1 MNTNISLKKKI
12 FAGFFSV
19 LILVLIGSLLS
30 ILNNFTIRTG
40 IELSSIRFKQLS
52 TSLEL
57 KQKVTHLTLQ
67 YMDAIIDAESG
78 KVDEDIKNAHKNF
91 SIYIESNRQILID
104 SVDTEFEE
112 KNLNQ
117 VLTNLKILH
126 DAGTGLLEAI
136 EKRMGEKEMGK
147 YDDVIDQM
155 ADKTTELIEANVKS
169 IRKEYEESA
178 KELEAKNQSTT
189 VIQYVITLIISLLT
203 LTGSIWFSNY
213 LTIQLSNIVNLI
225 TKEVDS
231 VDLVSDSLE
240 EISNSLTD
248 LSSEQA
254 AALQETS
261 VSIDEITTMVQK
273 NSEATRY
280 SLDQSK
286 VSKNKVMEGQKTIEE
301 MMVAINEVAESSDN
315 VISEVKKNNTE
326 IQGIVELIKEIEQKT
341 QIINDI
347 VFQTK
352 LLSFNAS
359 VEAARAGE
367 NGKGFAV
374 VAEEVGN
381 LAQMSG
387 EAATEISSLLGNS
400 INKVNTIVNTSAS
413 RITKYTDSGK
423 EKVNLSV
430 KIANDCKTVFEDI
443 LKNVGNV
450 NDRVSEI
457 SIASNEQASGTEE
470 ISSAILQ
477 LNGSSVQITSLS
489 QKSQQSSIELK
500 QRTLALNTVVE
511 SLQFLLKGVEDSKID
526 SSTQKIVSM
535 RDNQSKHHLKA
546 S

>member
-1 MNTNISLKKKI
+1 MLKHFQSWVMNTNISLKKKI

-315 VISEVKKNNTE
+315 VISEVKK
-326 IQGIVELIKEIEQKT
+326 I
-341 QIINDI
+341 
-347 VFQTK
+347 
-352 LLSFNAS
+352 
-359 VEAARAGE
+359 
-367 NGKGFAV
+367 
-374 VAEEVGN
+374 
-381 LAQMSG
+381 
-387 EAATEISSLLGNS
+387 
-400 INKVNTIVNTSAS
+400 
-413 RITKYTDSGK
+413 
-423 EKVNLSV
+423 
-430 KIANDCKTVFEDI
+430 I
-443 LKNVGNV
+443 LKF
-450 NDRVSEI
+450 
-457 SIASNEQASGTEE
+457 
-470 ISSAILQ
+470 
-477 LNGSSVQITSLS
+477 
-489 QKSQQSSIELK
+489 KEL
-500 QRTLALNTVVE
+500 
-511 SLQFLLKGVEDSKID
+511 
-526 SSTQKIVSM
+526 
-535 RDNQSKHHLKA
+535 
-546 S
+546 